1 MRELI
6 VETKNLNGDAGKGR
20 YVYSILVDEMD
31 VGRFFCESY
40 GVSIRDAVTGQ
51 RAAVPN
57 VTASIPRIDE
67 LMELLIRNEVTP
79 VTLRDVIDDWL

>member
-51 RAAVPN
+51 RAACLLYTSP
-57 VTASIPRIDE
+57 SPRD
-67 LMELLIRNEVTP
+67 
-79 VTLRDVIDDWL
+79 